1 MAITLIAICFQN
13 NDSRAVF
20 HLLSHLS
27 SCNRQQVQD
36 QLNLR
41 ANADKRLSEISQKTS
56 NLVDLKLEGSI
67 SEDIF
72 KQKLSDL
79 QNEQSHFKLLKT
91 QNTINEEEFK
101 VSMDEVLDLAKNV
114 VNLFKSSPISQK
126 REIIA
131 CVLVELQLKGK
142 NLYFSYKKPFDLL
155 AKGSETHK
163 FYRGRDLNP

>member
-1 MAITLIAICFQN
+1 MQIKDCLKFLKKI
-13 NDSRAVF
+13 
-20 HLLSHLS
+20 
-27 SCNRQQVQD
+27 
-36 QLNLR
+36 
-41 ANADKRLSEISQKTS
+41 S
-56 NLVDLKLEGSI
+56 NLVDLKLDGSI

-79 QNEQSHFKLLKT
+79 QNEQSRFKLLKT

-101 VSMDEVLDLAKNV
+101 VSMDEVLDLAKNA

-142 NLYFSYKKPFDLL
+142 IFIFPI
-155 AKGSETHK
+155 E
-163 FYRGRDLNP
+163 NPLTC